1 MSTFWNLWAVLL
13 TLIFFVLM
21 VSVVVKYWRSNH
33 KADHDHTIGTFDGIE
48 EKDAPPPKL
57 LFVSYAVAFLLSAGY
72 LVLYPGLGEWEGL
85 VDWKQS
91 DDKLSSPTTSLNEQF
106 SQTSDTTLEGLAAVP
121 EIVNS
126 GQILFQTHCAAC
138 HRDNAQGQ
146 KHFPNLIDQE
156 WLYGGSDEAVIHS
169 IAKGRN
175 GAMPGWSEIMRPDE
189 VAKVSYYLA
198 SLNQR
203 HTDVPEIKV
212 ELGKTL
218 FVKYCSSCHADGAVA
233 NPAIGVPD
241 LSDDIWLHGGSIEEI
256 QHTIN
261 YGLNNLM
268 PAFDKQLTENEILA
282 LGAYIRHAGEVE
294 QQRLASLKASSVE
307 RGEYLAYAGD
317 CVACHSAEGGE
328 PFAGGLP
335 FVTPFGTVYSTN
347 ITPHTTE
354 GIGTYDFDDFRAAL
368 VAGKGKNG
376 YLYPAMPYTSYQY
389 LTDQD
394 MVDLWEYMQ
403 SITAVPRRNDDNSMM
418 FPSNIRLGLLGWN
431 IVFMDTDPID
441 YEVPEELKG
450 EIDDVDK
457 WQQGKYWVAGLGHC
471 SECHTP
477 RNIAQALIPERIF
490 QGNLIDGWN
499 APDITANELYIDG
512 WDEAILTDFLHTGH
526 SDKGTAFAGMADVV
540 KNSLSLMTREDVE
553 SMSYYLLSGDV
564 NNTIASDAV
573 PLQPKGF
580 DEAAY
585 KREIY
590 ATYRQTCGACHGDDG
605 KGRDPIAPTLLNNG
619 IIMHSDPFNT
629 IAVTVR
635 GLQPTYLDKDRNF
648 MPMASFEDVLSDQ
661 RLAELITFV
670 RLHLGDRQE
679 PVTAEHVREVRE
691 TLEAAGYAGGLHT
704 TPDMYD
710 RRDNTINIR

>member
-13 TLIFFVLM
+13 TLIFFILM

-85 VDWKQS
+85 VDWEQS
-91 DDKLSSPTTSLNEQF
+91 DDKLSSPSTTLNEQF
-106 SQTSDTTLEGLAAVP
+106 SQTSETTLQGLAAVP

-126 GQILFQTHCAAC
+126 GRILFQTHCAAC

-198 SLNQR
+198 SLTQR
-203 HTDVPEIKV
+203 HTDVPEVKV
-212 ELGKTL
+212 KVGKEL
-218 FVKYCSSCHADGAVA
+218 FVKYCSSCHADGSVA
-233 NPAIGVPD
+233 NPEIGVPD

-261 YGLNNLM
+261 KGLNNLM
-268 PAFDKQLTENEILA
+268 PAFDEQLTENEILA
-282 LGAYIRHAGEVE
+282 LGAYIRHAGEVD
-294 QQRLASLKASSVE
+294 QQRLTSLKASSVE

-354 GIGTYDFDDFRAAL
+354 GIGTYNFDDFRAAL

-394 MVDLWEYMQ
+394 MIDLWEYMQ

-441 YEVPEELKG
+441 YQVPEELKS
-450 EIDDVDK
+450 EVENVEK

-512 WDEAILTDFLHTGH
+512 WDEATLTDFLHTGH

-540 KNSLSLMTREDVE
+540 KNSLSLMTREDIE
-553 SMSYYLLSGDV
+553 SMSYYLLSGDI

-573 PLQPKGF
+573 QLQPKGF
-580 DEAAY
+580 DEDSYATD
-585 KREIY
+585 IY
-590 ATYRQTCGACHGDDG
+590 TTYRQTCGACHGDDG

-670 RLHLGDRQE
+670 RLHLGDREE

-704 TPDMYD
+704 TPEMYEN
-710 RRDNTINIR
+710 RDKNINIR

>member
-13 TLIFFVLM
+13 TLIFFILM

-85 VDWKQS
+85 VDWEQS
-91 DDKLSSPTTSLNEQF
+91 DDKLSSPSTTLNEQF
-106 SQTSDTTLEGLAAVP
+106 AQTSETTLEGLAAVP
-121 EIVNS
+121 EIV
-126 GQILFQTHCAAC
+126 
-138 HRDNAQGQ
+138 
-146 KHFPNLIDQE
+146 
-156 WLYGGSDEAVIHS
+156 EAVIHS

-203 HTDVPEIKV
+203 HTDVPEVKV
-212 ELGKTL
+212 KVGKEL
-218 FVKYCSSCHADGAVA
+218 FVKYCSSCHADGSVA
-233 NPAIGVPD
+233 NPEIGVPD
-241 LSDDIWLHGGSIEEI
+241 LSDDNWLHGGSIEEI

-261 YGLNNLM
+261 KG
-268 PAFDKQLTENEILA
+268 
-282 LGAYIRHAGEVE
+282 HAGDVE

-368 VAGKGKNG
+368 VAGKGKNS

-450 EIDDVDK
+450 EIKNVDK

-512 WDEAILTDFLHTGH
+512 WDEATLTDFLHTGH

-540 KNSLSLMTREDVE
+540 KNSLSLMTREDIE
-553 SMSYYLLSGDV
+553 SMSYYLLSGDI

-573 PLQPKGF
+573 QLQPKGF
-580 DEAAY
+580 DEDSYATD
-585 KREIY
+585 IY
-590 ATYRQTCGACHGDDG
+590 TTYRQTCGACHGDDG

-670 RLHLGDRQE
+670 RLHLGDRE
-679 PVTAEHVREVRE
+679 KPVTAEHVREVRE

-704 TPDMYD
+704 TPEMYEN
-710 RRDNTINIR
+710 RDKNINIR

>member
-1 MSTFWNLWAVLL
+1 MSTFWNWWAIIC

-33 KADHDHTIGTFDGIE
+33 KADQDHTVGTFDNIE

-57 LFVSYAVAFLLSAGY
+57 LFISYAIAFVISAGY
-72 LVLYPGLGEWEGL
+72 LVLYPGMGEWRGL
-85 VDWKQS
+85 VDWQQS
-91 DDKLSSPTTSLNEQF
+91 DDRLSSPSTSLDEQMALQA
-106 SQTSDTTLEGLAAVP
+106 QTDLNTLALVP
-121 EIVNS
+121 EIVTS

-156 WLYGGSDEAVIHS
+156 WLYGGDDNAIIHS

-175 GAMPGWSEIMRPDE
+175 GAMPGWSEILRPDE
-189 VAKVSYYLA
+189 ISKISYYLA

-203 HTDVPEIKV
+203 HTDVPEVKV
-212 ELGKTL
+212 ELGKSL
-218 FVKYCSSCHADGAVA
+218 FIQNCASCHADGTVA
-233 NPAIGVPD
+233 NPTTGVPD
-241 LSDDIWLHGGSIEEI
+241 LSDSIWLHGGSIEEI

-268 PAFDKQLTENEILA
+268 PAFEGQLTENEILA
-282 LGAYIRHAGEVE
+282 LGAYIRRSEQVEVE
-294 QQRLASLKASSVE
+294 RLAALKADSVE
-307 RGEYLAYAGD
+307 RGEYLAHAGD

-347 ITPHTTE
+347 ITPHASE
-354 GIGTYDFDDFRAAL
+354 GIGLYDFDDFRDAL
-368 VAGKGKNG
+368 VKGKGKEG

-403 SITAVPRRNDDNSMM
+403 SIPAVSRRNDDNSMI

-441 YEVPEELKG
+441 YEIPQALKESVG
-450 EIDDVDK
+450 NVEK

-512 WDEAILTDFLHTGH
+512 WDEKTLTDFLHTGH

-540 KNSLSLMTREDVE
+540 KNSLSLMTREDIE
-553 SMSYYLLSGDV
+553 SMSYYLLKGDTH
-564 NNTIASDAV
+564 NMIAPDAD

-580 DEAAY
+580 DDEAY
-585 KREIY
+585 QSDIY
-590 ATYRQTCGACHGDDG
+590 TTYRQTCGACHGDDG

-629 IAVTVR
+629 VAVTVR

-648 MPMASFEDVLSDQ
+648 MPMASFEEVLSDQ
-661 RLAELITFV
+661 SLAELITFV
-670 RLHLGDRQE
+670 RKNLGDRHD
-679 PVTAEHVREVRE
+679 PVTPEYVRKVRE

-710 RRDNTINIR
+710 RRDNNIHIK

>member
-13 TLIFFVLM
+13 TLIFFILM

-85 VDWKQS
+85 VDWEQS
-91 DDKLSSPTTSLNEQF
+91 DDKLSSPSTTLNEQF
-106 SQTSDTTLEGLAAVP
+106 AQTSETTLEGLAAVP

-126 GQILFQTHCAAC
+126 GRILFQTHCAAC

-169 IAKGRN
+169 ITKGRN

-203 HTDVPEIKV
+203 HTDVPEVKV
-212 ELGKTL
+212 KVGKEL
-218 FVKYCSSCHADGAVA
+218 FVKYCSSCHADGSVA
-233 NPAIGVPD
+233 NPEIGVPD

-261 YGLNNLM
+261 KGLNNLM
-268 PAFDKQLTENEILA
+268 PAFDEQLTENEILA
-282 LGAYIRHAGEVE
+282 LGAYIRHAGEAE
-294 QQRLASLKASSVE
+294 QQRLTSLKASSVE

-394 MVDLWEYMQ
+394 MIDLWEYMQ

-431 IVFMDTDPID
+431 IVFMDIDPID
-441 YEVPEELKG
+441 YQVPEELKS
-450 EIDDVDK
+450 EVENVEK

-512 WDEAILTDFLHTGH
+512 WDEATLTDFLHTGH

-540 KNSLSLMTREDVE
+540 KNSLSLMTREDIE
-553 SMSYYLLSGDV
+553 SMSYYLLSGDI

-573 PLQPKGF
+573 QLQPKGF
-580 DEAAY
+580 DEDSYATD
-585 KREIY
+585 IY
-590 ATYRQTCGACHGDDG
+590 TTYRQTCGACHGDDG

-670 RLHLGDRQE
+670 RLHLGDRE
-679 PVTAEHVREVRE
+679 KPVTAEHVREVRE

-704 TPDMYD
+704 TPEMYEN
-710 RRDNTINIR
+710 RDKNINIR